1 MWEGLPRAAPC
12 VTGPT
17 GDAQQRAVLL
27 PGVING
33 TKIKSVPRE
42 TGVDFGATQPCAL
55 TPTPLC
61 PTQRD
66 AGPQEGSRGRLRTPD
81 ARSSQMGESGCG
93 AEACGFQVKCGQY
106 ACGPCEG
113 TGEEGP
119 RI

>member
-27 PGVING
+27 PGVINR

-55 TPTPLC
+55 TPHTPLSN
-61 PTQRD
+61 
-66 AGPQEGSRGRLRTPD
+66 A
-81 ARSSQMGESGCG
+81 A
-93 AEACGFQVKCGQY
+93 
-106 ACGPCEG
+106 
-113 TGEEGP
+113 
-119 RI
+119 